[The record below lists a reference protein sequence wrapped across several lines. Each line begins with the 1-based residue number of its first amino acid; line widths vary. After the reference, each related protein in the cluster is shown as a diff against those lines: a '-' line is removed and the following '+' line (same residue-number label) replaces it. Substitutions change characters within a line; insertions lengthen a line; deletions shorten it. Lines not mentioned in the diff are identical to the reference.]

1 MSEAGTTPLRAG
13 RIVVVGPGGWHA
25 YWPDLALYLVV
36 IRVGTGL
43 LRSTLGWLGSLGGI
57 GYLFD
62 TSCPPTLPG
71 VIVADLDQAVTD
83 AISSTISLLAAQ
95 PPATTTVAALDCLA
109 RLLDVLRELGGPV
122 SSAGRGARGSIL
134 PGNDKLE
141 PMISWQ
147 GIRLLGQKTVST
159 RLAHPEEL

>member
-13 RIVVVGPGGWHA
+13 RLVVVGPGGWHA

-71 VIVADLDQAVTD
+71 VIVADLDQAVTE
-83 AISSTISLLAAQ
+83 AISPTISLPAAQ
-95 PPATTTVAALDCLA
+95 PPATTTVAALHCLA

-122 SSAGRGARGSIL
+122 SSAGRAAREYS
-134 PGNDKLE
+134 PGK
-141 PMISWQ
+141 
-147 GIRLLGQKTVST
+147 
-159 RLAHPEEL
+159 